1 MKKILLFFVVI
12 LSATIEAQTYK
23 PHSVNNAINN
33 PKSVLLINRYTIG
46 FRNYYSRHR
55 GYFDLYILP
64 PFSPEGINEITIQ
77 LFKSEEY
84 FGEKVREKEPYEE
97 YIVTYENSILK
108 SYKRKNG
115 KEVYVIDNI
124 FESGSFYILSE
135 SKYDLNTGKRC
146 GTYREYI
153 YNFYGG
159 RYVKEDYY
167 LYYRGWDDYFDYWA
181 LRYITRL
188 GSSLFISGYDLRIK
202 TSFDETRKYKKS
214 LYYNR
219 NLDYQEDIINYIEYL
234 VNEDYERYKEVK
246 EGKIAV
252 IPINAYGVHRNLD
265 FNNYNYVE
273 NLNAFVKYILK

>member
-33 PKSVLLINRYTIG
+33 PKSVLLINRYTIIESIRG
-46 FRNYYSRHR
+46 YYHEYKM

-124 FESGSFYILSE
+124 FESGSFYILSK
-135 SKYDLNTGKRC
+135 SMYDLNTGKRC
-146 GTYREYI
+146 HTNRNYI
-153 YNFYGG
+153 YTFYGG
-159 RYVKEDYY
+159 R
-167 LYYRGWDDYFDYWA
+167 
-181 LRYITRL
+181 
-188 GSSLFISGYDLRIK
+188 
-202 TSFDETRKYKKS
+202 
-214 LYYNR
+214 
-219 NLDYQEDIINYIEYL
+219 
-234 VNEDYERYKEVK
+234 
-246 EGKIAV
+246 
-252 IPINAYGVHRNLD
+252 
-265 FNNYNYVE
+265 
-273 NLNAFVKYILK
+273 